1 MSFGHALLQWYDQNA
16 RDLPWRF
23 APSPYRVWVSEIMLQ
38 QTRVETVLPYFERF
52 ISNFPDL
59 SSLAS
64 SSQQDVLTI
73 WEGLG
78 YYSRARN
85 LHRAARVILTEHNG
99 EFPQTAN
106 ELEFLPGIGTYTAAA
121 IASIA
126 FQESVAAVDG
136 NIKRVYARLLNLS
149 LPFGSVLFEATIQ
162 DYAQS
167 MLPPERPGDFNQ
179 ALMDLGAIICRPRQP
194 NCPACPV
201 NQFCQAYQQGNQNN
215 LPFRIKK
222 PPLPHFKVCVAVIRS
237 EGKVLLRQRAQT
249 ELLAGLWEYPG
260 GKFTPADSSLE
271 ACLKREVLQKTS
283 LEVSVGQ
290 KIGVFEHAYTH
301 YKISVHVWYALLPY
315 APAQELPADLGWVTP
330 AELPNYPMGKVA
342 RMISN
347 LLIPKP

>member
-1 MSFGHALLQWYDQNA
+1 MSFRHKLLQWYDQNA
-16 RDLPWRF
+16 RELPWRS

-38 QTRVETVLPYFERF
+38 QTRVETVLPYFGRF
-52 ISNFPDL
+52 INNFPDL
-59 SSLAS
+59 LTLAS
-64 SSQQDVLTI
+64 SSQQDVLRM

-85 LHRAARVILTEHNG
+85 LHKAAKVILTEHNG

-106 ELEFLPGIGTYTAAA
+106 ELERLPGIGPYTAAA

-126 FQESVAAVDG
+126 FQEPVAAVDG

-149 LPFGSVLFEATIQ
+149 QPFGSVLFKATIQ

-167 MLPPERPGDFNQ
+167 ILPPERPGDFNQ
-179 ALMDLGAIICRPRQP
+179 ALMDLGATICTPRQP

-201 NQFCQAYQQGNQNN
+201 NEFCLAFQNGNQNN
-215 LPFRIKK
+215 LPVRIKK
-222 PPLPHFKVCVAVIRS
+222 PPLPHFKVCVAVIQA

-249 ELLAGLWEYPG
+249 EMLAGLWEYPG
-260 GKFTPADSSLE
+260 GKLTPADTSPE
-271 ACLKREVLQKTS
+271 ACLKREVLQKTAV
-283 LEVSVGQ
+283 EVSIGQ
-290 KIGVFEHAYTH
+290 KIGVFKHAYTH
-301 YKISVHVWYALLPY
+301 FKIAVNAWYALPLS
-315 APAQELPADLGWVTP
+315 APPLELPANLRWVTP

-347 LLIPKP
+347 VLSDNQ